1 MTVWPR
7 DGSILE
13 PLALA
18 RLSLGR
24 VGILGS
30 AVDYTAEAMIGAH
43 EVAVR
48 RVVRWRWNNGSLKL
62 DVRRVKWRFGLK

>member
-24 VGILGS
+24 VGILASG
-30 AVDYTAEAMIGAH
+30 VDYTAEAMISAN

-48 RVVRWRWNNGSLKL
+48 RVVKWRWIWG
-62 DVRRVKWRFGLK
+62 RRF